1 MAVHEF
7 ELFHGIALT
16 KLVRGDRPISL
27 RMIETRPGEAWS
39 AYTIN
44 NEVELFL
51 KHSTKP
57 GKLRREKGGLA
68 WNFVVGTDQLR
79 QIRESA
85 RPVYMALVCGDQ
97 KLKTSS
103 MQVCLID
110 PDQLKQLVDL
120 SAPSQQTVRIKF
132 LPGKSL
138 RVSSAR
144 VDEFIVARNRFEEWQ
159 VPGS

>member
-16 KLVRGDRPISL
+16 KLVRSDRPIAL

-57 GKLRREKGGLA
+57 GKLKREKGALA
-68 WNFVVGTDQLR
+68 WNFVFGTDQLR

-85 RPVYMALVCGDQ
+85 RPVYSAFVCGNQ

-110 PDQLKQLVDL
+110 PDQLKQLLDL
-120 SAPSQQTVRIKF
+120 SASSQQTMRIKF

-138 RVSSAR
+138 RVGSVR
-144 VDEFIVARNRFEEWQ
+144 VDEIIVPRNRFEEWE
-159 VPGS
+159 VPGA

>member
-44 NEVELFL
+44 SEVELFL

-57 GKLRREKGGLA
+57 TKLKREKRALA
-68 WNFVVGTDQLR
+68 WNFVFGTDQLR
-79 QIRESA
+79 QIREST
-85 RPVYMALVCGDQ
+85 RPVYSALVCGDRT
-97 KLKTSS
+97 LKTDT
-103 MQVCLID
+103 MQVCLLD
-110 PDQLKQLVDL
+110 PDQLKQLIDL
-120 SAPSQQTVRIKF
+120 TVSSQQSVHIKF
-132 LPGKSL
+132 IPGKSL
-138 RVSSAR
+138 RVSSAQA
-144 VDEFIVARNRFEEWQ
+144 DEFIVPRNRFEEWE